1 MQIIQNRRSFIA
13 SAAAVGA
20 ASMFGAGPALAETPP
35 ETASARFVDFPGG
48 VCIAPQYIAEGLL
61 RGEGFTDF
69 QFVPA
74 GAETTASALIAKNQA
89 DFGLDFA
96 SAVVVAVDNG
106 VRVKALCGVHVGCWE
121 LIAHEGIDSVRDLK
135 GKSVGVGPEFGSDPH
150 LFVSAMATYVGL
162 DPAHDI
168 KWVVSD
174 ITPIQLFAEHKI
186 DALMGIALEVQELR
200 ERKLGHLVVSSIS
213 DRPWSQYFCC
223 MLVASADY
231 VERNPIATKRVLRA
245 LLKGADACVSD
256 PELIARH
263 LVDEGRADNYEYA
276 ARVIAEIPY
285 ASWRELDPEDSLRFF
300 SLRLHEAGIVK
311 SSPQKI
317 IADGTD
323 WRFLDQLKREL
334 KI

>member
-1 MQIIQNRRSFIA
+1 
-13 SAAAVGA
+13 
-20 ASMFGAGPALAETPP
+20 
-35 ETASARFVDFPGG
+35 
-48 VCIAPQYIAEGLL
+48 
-61 RGEGFTDF
+61 
-69 QFVPA
+69 
-74 GAETTASALIAKNQA
+74 
-89 DFGLDFA
+89 
-96 SAVVVAVDNG
+96 
-106 VRVKALCGVHVGCWE
+106 
-121 LIAHEGIDSVRDLK
+121 
-135 GKSVGVGPEFGSDPH
+135 
-150 LFVSAMATYVGL
+150 
-162 DPAHDI
+162 
-168 KWVVSD
+168 
-174 ITPIQLFAEHKI
+174 
-186 DALMGIALEVQELR
+186 
-200 ERKLGHLVVSSIS
+200 
-213 DRPWSQYFCC
+213 

-256 PELIARH
+256 PELIARQ